1 MRLTSIES
9 IVQLGKTTGNE
20 EVKLMIATKL
30 TNNNRGF
37 CSHNGQG
44 AEQKTYKFK
53 VKHPRD
59 AGYKPSGS
67 NGSFVSF

>member
-9 IVQLGKTTGNE
+9 IVQLGKTTDNE

-44 AEQKTYKFK
+44 VEQKT
-53 VKHPRD
+53 
-59 AGYKPSGS
+59 
-67 NGSFVSF
+67 

>member
-9 IVQLGKTTGNE
+9 TVQLAKTTDNE
-20 EVKLMIATKL
+20 KVKLMITTKL

-44 AEQKTYKFK
+44 AEQKT
-53 VKHPRD
+53 
-59 AGYKPSGS
+59 
-67 NGSFVSF
+67 